1 MTKQGAKSC
10 FNFVSKRKENF
21 KMKKKLVALFMA
33 AAMAFGAVGCG
44 GGETAPAEG
53 DAAALEDFTIVLD
66 WYPNAIHSFL
76 YVAQE
81 KGYFAEEG
89 LNLVINFP
97 ANTNDGISMPAAGK
111 ADIGIYYLQ
120 DAIQTAMEEDV
131 PIVSVGAVTQSSL
144 NVVISLAESGIKGA
158 EDLAGKKIGYAGT
171 ALSEAQIA
179 SMLEYAGLS
188 ADDCQFVDVGFDLL
202 TATTTGQVDATTG
215 NMVNHEVPQLEEE
228 GFDINYFYPTD
239 YGVPECYELV
249 FLAGKDAVENNPE
262 KIQKF
267 LRACRK
273 GFDFMK
279 ENPEEAL
286 QILLANQNA
295 ENFPLSE
302 TVETESMNI
311 LLPVMET
318 EDARFLHQEVSVWQE
333 NADWMYEKG
342 ILAEQVDV
350 SGLVVNLLEE

>member
-1 MTKQGAKSC
+1 
-10 FNFVSKRKENF
+10 
-21 KMKKKLVALFMA
+21 MKKIVAMLLA
-33 AAMAFGAVGCG
+33 AAMTFGAAGCG
-44 GGETAPAEG
+44 GSTTQTEGENGT
-53 DAAALEDFTIVLD
+53 ALEDFNIVLD

-97 ANTNDGISMPAAGK
+97 ANTNDGISLPAAGK

-120 DAIQTAMEEDV
+120 DAILTAVEENV

-144 NVVISLAESGIKGA
+144 NVVISLKESGIAGA
-158 EDLAGKKIGYAGT
+158 ADLAGKRIGYAGT
-171 ALSEAQIA
+171 VLSEAQIA

-188 ADDCQFVDVGFDLL
+188 ADDCEFVDVGFDLL

-228 GFDINYFYPTD
+228 GFEINYFYPTD

-262 KIQKF
+262 KIQRF
-267 LRACRK
+267 LRACQK

-318 EDARFLHQEVSVWQE
+318 EEASFLHQEVSVWQE
-333 NADWMYEKG
+333 NADWLYERG
-342 ILAEQVDV
+342 ILSEQTDV
-350 SGLVVNLLEE
+350 SDLVVNLLAE

>member
-1 MTKQGAKSC
+1 
-10 FNFVSKRKENF
+10 
-21 KMKKKLVALFMA
+21 MKKIFAMLLA
-33 AAMAFGAVGCG
+33 AAMTFGAVGCG
-44 GGETAPAEG
+44 GSTTQTEGENGT
-53 DAAALEDFTIVLD
+53 ALEDFNIVLD

-97 ANTNDGISMPAAGK
+97 ANTNDGISLPAAGK

-120 DAIQTAMEEDV
+120 DAILTAVEENV

-144 NVVISLAESGIKGA
+144 NVVISLKESGIEGA

-171 ALSEAQIA
+171 VLSEAQIA

-188 ADDCQFVDVGFDLL
+188 ADDCEFVDVGFDLL

-228 GFDINYFYPTD
+228 GFEINYFYPTD

-262 KIQKF
+262 KIQRF
-267 LRACRK
+267 LRACQK

-318 EDARFLHQEVSVWQE
+318 EEASFLHQEVSVWQE
-333 NADWMYEKG
+333 NADWLYEKG
-342 ILAEQVDV
+342 ILSEQTDV
-350 SGLVVNLLEE
+350 SHLVVNLLAE